1 MKRSELIFT
10 FLLVPID
17 ALMLI
22 ISFVVAYYLRKYQ
35 GEIVEFWPFAD
46 YIRFVLT
53 VLPFWIIIFALEGLY
68 DIKRPRSGFSEF
80 ARVFL
85 AVSSGIMLI
94 VAWIF
99 LSRTM
104 FFSRLIVI
112 YAWVISIFFVA
123 IGRQLVRYLQIY
135 LYKYNIGVH
144 RLILI
149 GNNHISYNILREIQ
163 NNRGL
168 GYKLIGIVS
177 TQDDKNF
184 KSHEHFKILGPIT
197 ELEAIIKKN
206 PVDDLIL
213 TNPNISDNRVLRII
227 QFCQDNQIVFK
238 QTPNIFKVRTSN
250 VNLTT
255 LDGIPIVEFRRTPL
269 EGWGKIIKRIFDVI
283 FSLFI
288 LILFSPVFL
297 IVAILIKLNSTG
309 PVFFRQE
316 RIGSDGNFL
325 IFKFR
330 TMREGA
336 EKKHAE
342 YIKKYGNMFKLK
354 NDPRATS
361 IGKVLRKLSLD
372 ELPQFINVLLGDMSV
387 VGPRP
392 PMPIEVKYYTVEQKR
407 RLGIKPG
414 ITGLW
419 QVSGRSD
426 TTFDEWV
433 KLDVYYIENW
443 SLTLDFRIILRTI
456 WIVIAGRGA
465 Y

>member
-68 DIKRPRSGFSEF
+68 DIKRPRSSFSEF

-85 AVSSGIMLI
+85 AVSSGIMLV

-112 YAWVISIFFVA
+112 YAWLISILFVA
-123 IGRQLVRYLQIY
+123 IGRQLVRYLQVY

-149 GNNHISYNILREIQ
+149 GNNHISYNILKEIQ

-168 GYKLIGIVS
+168 GYKLIGIVN

-184 KSHEHFKILGPIT
+184 KSHEHFKILGPVT
-197 ELEAIIKKN
+197 ELETIVKRN

-213 TNPNISDNRVLRII
+213 TNPNISDNRTLRII

-250 VNLTT
+250 VCLTT

-269 EGWGKIIKRIFDVI
+269 DGWGKIIKRIFDIVFSLLILII
-283 FSLFI
+283 FSPI
-288 LILFSPVFL
+288 FL
-297 IVAILIKLNSTG
+297 VVAILIKLDSPG
-309 PVFFRQE
+309 PIFFRQE

-330 TMREGA
+330 TMHEGA
-336 EKKHAE
+336 EKRHAE

-354 NDPRATS
+354 NDPRVTR
-361 IGKVLRKLSLD
+361 IGKVLRKISLD
-372 ELPQFINVLLGDMSV
+372 ELPQFINVLLGNMSV

-426 TTFDEWV
+426 TAFDEWV

-443 SLTLDFRIILRTI
+443 SLALDFRIILRTI
-456 WIVIAGRGA
+456 WIVIVGKGA